1 MYSSAG
7 NTAPG
12 RSVYKYKR
20 VIHLIVYCQ
29 VQQFK
34 LHACDVTVSDHTR
47 NLDYQSYH
55 HHHVDTLVTY
65 SDSVYTFVALP
76 GPLIVTLWKLTI
88 SHTSRGC
95 IPHMQ

>member
-76 GPLIVTLWKLTI
+76 RPLIVTLWKLTI
-88 SHTSRGC
+88 SHTTRGC